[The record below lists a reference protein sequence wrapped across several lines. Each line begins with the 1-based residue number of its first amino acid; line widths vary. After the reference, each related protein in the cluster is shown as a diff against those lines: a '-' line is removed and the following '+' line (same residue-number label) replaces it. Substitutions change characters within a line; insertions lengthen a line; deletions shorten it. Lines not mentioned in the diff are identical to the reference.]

1 MNRPRSVSVFA
12 TLGFLCILLL
22 LFRPEQAAEA
32 VKSGLSLCAGTVIPS
47 LFPFMVL
54 SELLIL
60 CGAGEVA
67 GHIFS
72 GPMKRLFGIS
82 GAGSCSLLLGSVCGF
97 PVGARTAVSMY
108 DKGLLTRREVE
119 HLLTFSNNPS
129 SAFLISAVGVTL
141 LSSRAI
147 GILLYGVSLFSAMLV
162 GFAGH
167 LLLSPAK
174 EKRSVPSP
182 RSYPLGGGA
191 ALFTGAVRG
200 ATESVLTVCAF
211 IVFFSALT
219 GILTPILDTLGL
231 PAAVHALLRGM
242 LEMTG
247 GVRAAAALPDPF
259 CAAVMCAFLCGW
271 SGLSVHL
278 QIIAVCGGRG
288 ISFVPYLIAKLAQ
301 AVLCAALVALIMT
314 AFPSL
319 LSAVGSVHVGS
330 FTFFPIT
337 LPSALTY
344 PIDLLFAA
352 SLLLTRRKKSK
363 RTRYTKNTCRK

>member
-1 MNRPRSVSVFA
+1 MKRARSVRI
-12 TLGFLCILLL
+12 FLALSLACILLL
-22 LFRPEQAAEA
+22 LFRPEEAADA
-32 VKSGLSLCAGTVIPS
+32 VRSGLLLCVRTVIPS

-82 GAGSCSLLLGSVCGF
+82 GAGSCSLFLGSVCGF

-108 DKGLLTRREVE
+108 DKGLLSRREVE

-141 LSSRAI
+141 LSSRAL
-147 GILLYGVSLFSAMLV
+147 GVVLYGVSLFSAALV

-167 LLLSPAK
+167 LLLSRKK
-174 EKRSVPSP
+174 ERRAVSSP
-182 RSYPLGGGA
+182 RSYPLYGGA
-191 ALFTGAVRG
+191 ELFTGAVRS
-200 ATESVLTVCAF
+200 AAESVITVCAF
-211 IVFFSALT
+211 VVFFSALLGT
-219 GILTPILDTLGL
+219 LTPLLGALHL
-231 PAAVHALLRGM
+231 PGAVHALLRGAV
-242 LEMTG
+242 EMTG
-247 GVRAAAALPDPF
+247 GVQAAAALPDPF
-259 CAAVMCAFLCGW
+259 CAAVLCAVLCGW

-288 ISFVPYLIAKLAQ
+288 ISFFPYLIAKLAQ
-301 AVLCAALVALIMT
+301 AILCGALVALILT
-314 AFPSL
+314 LFPSL
-319 LSAVGSVHVGS
+319 VSVAGEVNVGTFS
-330 FTFFPIT
+330 FLPLT

-344 PIDLLFAA
+344 PVDLIFLFA
-352 SLLLTRRKKSK
+352 LLLSPRRK
-363 RTRYTKNTCRK
+363 RQGTPGGRRP